1 MRIIISEKANAAK
14 KIAQFL
20 AEGPVREGK
29 HRSVPHH
36 TFTWR
41 GEECVSV
48 GLKGH
53 VLNLE
58 YPEEYS
64 NWQKVEPSA
73 LIDAEIRKSVSEK
86 GVAEAVRALSKKA
99 DAIIIATDFDRE
111 GELIGVEALS
121 LAFEAN
127 PGLMDHVQRSRFSAL
142 TKGEVTR
149 AFDELVEVS
158 TELAAAGEA
167 RQDIDLI
174 WGATLTRWVSRAT
187 KRYGSAFLSVGRVQS
202 PTLVLI
208 AERERE
214 RRAFIAEPYWEI
226 EASLR
231 NGEAFTARHA
241 TARFWEE
248 AAARSAH
255 ENLTDVARVTEV
267 KEKSATRPAPIPF
280 NTTGFLS
287 AAANIGIS
295 PSRAARLAEDLY
307 TDGYLSYPRTDNT
320 VYPVSLDLREVL
332 GELKRVEGVGPYAEK
347 LLSSEK
353 LSPTRGKKETT
364 DHPPIYPTGYA
375 SKNALRDDQW
385 KIYQLVVR
393 RFLATLSAPAKTLRT
408 TVRLESGGEPLVSGG
423 TVVTQE
429 GWLAV
434 YPYGR
439 RPDEEIPSLSEGQEV
454 QVTGTELLSKE
465 TQPPG
470 RYGQGRLLRLMEE
483 LGLGTKATRPS
494 IIQNLYDRGYVHDD
508 PLVPTETGIA
518 VAYALKDFASEIATH
533 EMTAELERSMDQISE
548 GSISKDTV
556 VDESRDVL
564 RRVYEHLESSEE
576 QFADIVWDGIR
587 GDSILGPCKK
597 CGENLTIRKA
607 KKSGKRFAGCSGYPD
622 CDQTYSLPPRGEIV
636 SLGTLCEEC
645 GSPEVKVLGGRRPW
659 ITCIDLQCPK
669 QQEKRK
675 VAAEAKAAKAE
686 AAEAAKAAKA
696 ASNGDEEGGE
706 GVSKTQKKTTAKP
719 ASKTRKPAGTRAR
732 AKTSTT
738 AKANGKT
745 STRANT
751 KANGKTKAVEE
762 AGTQELE
769 KSTT

>member
-1 MRIIISEKANAAK
+1 MRLIISEKANAAK

-20 AEGPVREGK
+20 AEGPVKEGK

-36 TFTWR
+36 TFEW
-41 GEECVSV
+41 GDEECVSV

-53 VLNLE
+53 VLNPE

-64 NWQKVEPSA
+64 NWQKVEPSN
-73 LIDAEIRKSVSEK
+73 LIDAEIQKSVSEK
-86 GVAEAVRALSKKA
+86 GVAEAVRSLSKKA
-99 DAIIIATDFDRE
+99 DRVVIATDFDRE

-127 PGLMDHVQRSRFSAL
+127 PRLVDHVERARFSAL

-158 TELAAAGEA
+158 RDLAAAGEA

-214 RRAFIAEPYWEI
+214 RRAFVPEPYWEI
-226 EASLR
+226 EANLK

-241 TARFWEE
+241 HGRFREE
-248 AAARSAH
+248 DAARTAY
-255 ENLTDVARVTEV
+255 EKLTEIATITEV

-280 NTTGFLS
+280 NTTGFL
-287 AAANIGIS
+287 AAAAGIGIS

-307 TDGYLSYPRTDNT
+307 TDGYISYPRTDNT
-320 VYPVSLDLREVL
+320 VYPSSVDLREVL
-332 GELKRVEGVGPYAEK
+332 GQLRRAEEVGPYVEK
-347 LLSSEK
+347 LLERGK

-364 DHPPIYPTGYA
+364 DHPPIYPTGRA
-375 SKNALRDDQW
+375 SKGALRDDQW

-408 TVRLESGGEPLVSGG
+408 TVRLESGGEPLISGG

-439 RPDEEIPSLSEGQEV
+439 RPDEEMPSLSEGQEV
-454 QVTGTELLSKE
+454 KVEAKDLLAKE

-470 RYGQGRLLRLMEE
+470 RYGQGRLIRLMED

-518 VAYALKDFASEIATH
+518 VAQALKDFASEIATH
-533 EMTAELERSMDQISE
+533 EMTAELERSMDEISE
-548 GSISKDTV
+548 GKTSKDVV

-564 RRVYEHLESSEE
+564 RRVYEHLENSEDE
-576 QFADIVWDGIR
+576 FADIVWGGIR
-587 GDSILGPCKK
+587 EDSVLGPCKK
-597 CGENLTIRKA
+597 CGRNLTIRRA
-607 KKSGKRFAGCSGYPD
+607 RKSGKRFAGCEGYPE
-622 CDQTYSLPPRGEIV
+622 CDQTYSLPPRGEIIP
-636 SLGTLCEEC
+636 LGTLCEAC
-645 GSPEVKVLGGRRPW
+645 GSPEIKVVGGRRPW
-659 ITCIDLQCPK
+659 ITCIDMSCSK
-669 QQEKRK
+669 QQERRK
-675 VAAEAKAAKAE
+675 AAAEAKAARTE
-686 AAEAAKAAKA
+686 ADGEG
-696 ASNGDEEGGE
+696 NGSVKGGE
-706 GVSKTQKKTTAKP
+706 RASSTTRKKGAPKSSLKKSST
-719 ASKTRKPAGTRAR
+719 KTRKKPAGVG
-732 AKTSTT
+732 AKS
-738 AKANGKT
+738 N
-745 STRANT
+745 
-751 KANGKTKAVEE
+751 E
-762 AGTQELE
+762 
-769 KSTT
+769 

>member
-1 MRIIISEKANAAK
+1 MRLIISEKANAAK

-20 AEGPVREGK
+20 AEGPVKEGK

-36 TFTWR
+36 TFEW
-41 GEECVSV
+41 GDEEGVSV

-53 VLNLE
+53 VLNPE

-64 NWQKVEPSA
+64 NWQKVEPSN

-86 GVAEAVRALSKKA
+86 GVAEAVRSLSKKA
-99 DAIIIATDFDRE
+99 DRVVIATDFDRE

-127 PGLMDHVQRSRFSAL
+127 PSLVDHVERARFSAL

-158 TELAAAGEA
+158 RDLAAAGEA

-214 RRAFIAEPYWEI
+214 RRAFVPEPYWEI
-226 EASLR
+226 EANLK
-231 NGEAFTARHA
+231 NGEAFSARHA
-241 TARFWEE
+241 HGRFREE
-248 AAARSAH
+248 DAARTAY
-255 ENLTDVARVTEV
+255 EQLTEIATITEV

-280 NTTGFLS
+280 NTTGFL
-287 AAANIGIS
+287 AAAASIGIS

-307 TDGYLSYPRTDNT
+307 TDGYISYPRTDNT
-320 VYPVSLDLREVL
+320 VYPSSVDLREVL
-332 GELKRVEGVGPYAEK
+332 GQLRRAEEVGPYVEK
-347 LLSSEK
+347 LLEKGK

-364 DHPPIYPTGYA
+364 DHPPIYPTGRA
-375 SKNALRDDQW
+375 SKGALRDDQW

-408 TVRLESGGEPLVSGG
+408 TVRLESGGEPLVAGG
-423 TVVTQE
+423 TVV
-429 GWLAV
+429 
-434 YPYGR
+434 
-439 RPDEEIPSLSEGQEV
+439 
-454 QVTGTELLSKE
+454 SKE

-470 RYGQGRLLRLMEE
+470 RYGQGRLLRVMED

-518 VAYALKDFASEIATH
+518 VAQALKDFASEIATH
-533 EMTAELERSMDQISE
+533 AMTAELERSMDEISE
-548 GSISKDTV
+548 GKTSKDVV

-564 RRVYEHLESSEE
+564 RRVYEHLENSEE
-576 QFADIVWDGIR
+576 EFADIVWGGIR
-587 GDSILGPCKK
+587 EDSVLGPCKK
-597 CGENLTIRKA
+597 CGRNLTIRRA
-607 KKSGKRFAGCSGYPD
+607 RKSGKRFAGCEGYPE
-622 CDQTYSLPPRGEIV
+622 CDQTYSLPPRGEIIP
-636 SLGTLCEEC
+636 LGTLCEAC
-645 GSPEVKVLGGRRPW
+645 GSPEIKVVGGRRPW
-659 ITCIDLQCPK
+659 ITCIDMSCSK
-669 QQEKRK
+669 QQERRK
-675 VAAEAKAAKAE
+675 AAAEAKAARTE
-686 AAEAAKAAKA
+686 A
-696 ASNGDEEGGE
+696 DGE
-706 GVSKTQKKTTAKP
+706 GNGSVKGSERASSTTRKKGAPKSSLKKSS
-719 ASKTRKPAGTRAR
+719 AKTRKKPAGVG
-732 AKTSTT
+732 AKS
-738 AKANGKT
+738 N
-745 STRANT
+745 
-751 KANGKTKAVEE
+751 E
-762 AGTQELE
+762 
-769 KSTT
+769 

>member
-1 MRIIISEKANAAK
+1 MRLIISEKANAAK

-20 AEGPVREGK
+20 AEGPVKDGK

-36 TFTWR
+36 TFAWQ

-64 NWQKVEPSA
+64 NWQKVEPSS
-73 LIDAEIRKSVSEK
+73 LIDAEIQKNVSEK
-86 GVAEAVRALSKKA
+86 GVAEAVSSLAKKA
-99 DAIIIATDFDRE
+99 DEVIIATDFDRE

-127 PGLMDHVQRSRFSAL
+127 PKLLDHVQRARFSAL

-149 AFDELVEVS
+149 AFENLVEVS
-158 TELAAAGEA
+158 RELAAAGEA

-202 PTLVLI
+202 PTLALI

-214 RRAFIAEPYWEI
+214 RRAFNSEPYWEI
-226 EASLR
+226 EVALQ
-231 NGEAFTARHA
+231 NGEAFTARHD

-248 AAARSAH
+248 EPARTAY
-255 ENLTDVARVTEV
+255 ENLTDTATVTQVE
-267 KEKSATRPAPIPF
+267 EKASTRPAPVPF

-307 TDGYLSYPRTDNT
+307 TDGYISYPRTDNT
-320 VYPVSLDLREVL
+320 VYPVSLDMREVL
-332 GELKRVEGVGPYAEK
+332 GTLAGVEEVGPYAEK
-347 LLSSEK
+347 LLASGE

-364 DHPPIYPTGYA
+364 DHPPIYPTGRA
-375 SKNALRDDQW
+375 TKGALRDDQW

-393 RFLATLSAPAKTLRT
+393 RFLATLSAPTKTLRT
-408 TVRLESGGEPLVSGG
+408 TVRLESGGEPLVAGG

-439 RPDEEIPSLSEGQEV
+439 KADEEMPSLSEGQEV
-454 QVTGTELLSKE
+454 RVTGTELLAKE

-470 RYGQGRLLRLMEE
+470 RYGQGRLIRLMED

-518 VAYALKDFASEIATH
+518 VAQALTDFASEIASH
-533 EMTAELERSMDQISE
+533 EMTAELERSMDEISE
-548 GSISKDTV
+548 GKVSKENV
-556 VDESRDVL
+556 VDRSRDVL
-564 RRVYEHLESSEE
+564 RQVYGNLENSQEE
-576 QFADIVWDGIR
+576 FADIVRSGIR
-587 GDSILGPCKK
+587 EDSVLGPCKK
-597 CGENLTIRKA
+597 CGNNLTVRRA
-607 KKSGKRFAGCSGYPD
+607 RKSGKRFAGCEGYPE
-622 CDQTYSLPPRGEIV
+622 CDQTYSLPPRGEII
-636 SLGTLCEEC
+636 SLGTLCDAC
-645 GSPEVKVLGGRRPW
+645 GSPEIKVVGGRRPW
-659 ITCIDLQCPK
+659 ITCIDMQCPK
-669 QQEKRK
+669 QQERRK
-675 VAAEAKAAKAE
+675 AAAEAKAAKA
-686 AAEAAKAAKA
+686 AANAE
-696 ASNGDEEGGE
+696 SNGSSEGGE
-706 GVSKTQKKTTAKP
+706 RVSKTKREGAT
-719 ASKTRKPAGTRAR
+719 SKA
-732 AKTSTT
+732 
-738 AKANGKT
+738 
-745 STRANT
+745 
-751 KANGKTKAVEE
+751 
-762 AGTQELE
+762 
-769 KSTT
+769 

>member
-1 MRIIISEKANAAK
+1 MRLIISEKANAAK
-14 KIAQFL
+14 KISQFL
-20 AEGPVREGK
+20 AEGPVKDGK

-36 TFTWR
+36 TFQWK

-53 VLNLE
+53 VLNPE

-64 NWQKVEPSA
+64 NWQKVEPSS

-99 DAIIIATDFDRE
+99 DAVIIATDFDRE

-121 LAFEAN
+121 LAFDAN
-127 PGLMDHVQRSRFSAL
+127 PKLMDNVQRSRFSAL
-142 TKGEVTR
+142 TTGEVTR

-158 TELAAAGEA
+158 RELAAAGEA

-208 AERERE
+208 SERERE
-214 RRAFIAEPYWEI
+214 RRAFTPEPYWEI
-226 EASLR
+226 EANLR

-241 TARFWEE
+241 AGRFKEEE
-248 AAARSAH
+248 AAKAAYESLTETARI
-255 ENLTDVARVTEV
+255 TEV

-280 NTTGFLS
+280 NTTGFLT

-307 TDGYLSYPRTDNT
+307 TDGYISYPRTDNT
-320 VYPVSLDLREVL
+320 VYPSSLEMREVL
-332 GELKRVEGVGPYAEK
+332 GQLKRVEDVGQHAER
-347 LLSSEK
+347 LLKSEK
-353 LSPTRGKKETT
+353 LSPTRGKKQTT

-375 SKNALRDDQW
+375 SRKALRDDQW

-408 TVRLESGGEPLVSGG
+408 TVRLESGGEPLVAGG
-423 TVVTQE
+423 TVVTEE

-439 RPDEEIPSLSEGQEV
+439 RADEEMPKLSEGQEV
-454 QVTGTELLSKE
+454 RVTGTELFSKE

-470 RYGQGRLLRLMEE
+470 RYGQGRLLRVMED

-508 PLVPTETGIA
+508 PLVPTETGMA
-518 VAYALKDFASEIATH
+518 VAQALKDFASEIATH
-533 EMTAELERSMDQISE
+533 EMTSELERSMDEISE
-548 GSISKDTV
+548 GRISKDSV
-556 VDESRDVL
+556 VDRSRDVL
-564 RRVYEHLESSEE
+564 REVYDHLESSQEE
-576 QFADIVWDGIR
+576 FADIVWSGIR
-587 GDSILGPCKK
+587 EDSVLGPCKK
-597 CGENLTIRKA
+597 CGKNLTIRRA
-607 KKSGKRFAGCSGYPD
+607 KKSGKRFAGCSGYPE

-636 SLGTLCEEC
+636 PLGTLCDAC
-645 GSPEVKVLGGRRPW
+645 GSPEIKVIGGRRPW
-659 ITCIDLQCPK
+659 ITCIDMQCPK
-669 QQEKRK
+669 QQEKR
-675 VAAEAKAAKAE
+675 AAAAAKKAEKAAASGDDD
-686 AAEAAKAAKA
+686 AKGGAH
-696 ASNGDEEGGE
+696 ASA
-706 GVSKTQKKTTAKP
+706 TT
-719 ASKTRKPAGTRAR
+719 TRKRATSKKAPAKKEPVEAR
-732 AKTSTT
+732 EP
-738 AKANGKT
+738 
-745 STRANT
+745 
-751 KANGKTKAVEE
+751 V
-762 AGTQELE
+762 

>member
-1 MRIIISEKANAAK
+1 MRLIISEKANAAK

-20 AEGPVREGK
+20 ADGKVKDGK

-36 TFTWR
+36 TFEWA

-64 NWQKVEPSA
+64 NWQKVEPSS
-73 LIDAEIRKSVSEK
+73 LIDAEILKNVSEK
-86 GVAEAVRALSKKA
+86 GVAEAVRSLSKKA
-99 DAIIIATDFDRE
+99 DEVVIATDFDRE

-127 PGLMDHVQRSRFSAL
+127 PKLMDYVQRARFSAL

-149 AFDELVEVS
+149 AFENLVEVS
-158 TELAAAGEA
+158 RELAAAGEA

-202 PTLVLI
+202 PTLALI

-214 RRAFIAEPYWEI
+214 RRAFASEPYWEI
-226 EASLR
+226 EVALQ
-231 NGEAFTARHA
+231 NGEAFIARHD

-248 AAARSAH
+248 EPARAAY
-255 ENLTDVARVTEV
+255 ENLTDTARVMEV
-267 KEKSATRPAPIPF
+267 KEKSATRPAPVPF

-307 TDGYLSYPRTDNT
+307 TDGYISYPRTDNT
-320 VYPVSLDLREVL
+320 VYPVSLDMREIL
-332 GELKRVEGVGPYAEK
+332 GTLSKVEEVGPYAEK
-347 LLSSEK
+347 LLASGE

-364 DHPPIYPTGYA
+364 DHPPIYPTGRA
-375 SKNALRDDQW
+375 SKGALRDDQW

-408 TVRLESGGEPLVSGG
+408 TVRLESGGEPLVAGG

-439 RPDEEIPSLSEGQEV
+439 RADEEMPSLSEGQEV
-454 QVTGTELLSKE
+454 RVTGTELLAKE

-470 RYGQGRLLRLMEE
+470 RYGQGRLIRLMED

-518 VAYALKDFASEIATH
+518 VAQALTDFASEIATH
-533 EMTAELERSMDQISE
+533 EMTADLERSMDEISE
-548 GSISKDTV
+548 GKVSKDSV
-556 VDESRDVL
+556 VDRSRDVL
-564 RRVYEHLESSEE
+564 RQVYGNLESSQEE
-576 QFADIVWDGIR
+576 FADIVRSGIR
-587 GDSILGPCKK
+587 EDSVLGPCK
-597 CGENLTIRKA
+597 CGKNLTVRRA
-607 KKSGKRFAGCSGYPD
+607 RKSGKRFAGCEGYPE
-622 CDQTYSLPPRGEIV
+622 CDQTYSLPPRGEIIP
-636 SLGTLCEEC
+636 LGTLCEAC
-645 GSPEVKVLGGRRPW
+645 GSPEIKVVGGRRPW
-659 ITCIDLQCPK
+659 ITCIDMQCPK
-669 QQEKRK
+669 QQERRK
-675 VAAEAKAAKAE
+675 AAAEAKAAKAE
-686 AAEAAKAAKA
+686 AKATAGPE
-696 ASNGDEEGGE
+696 SNGSTEGGE
-706 GVSKTQKKTTAKP
+706 RVSKT
-719 ASKTRKPAGTRAR
+719 TRKRA
-732 AKTSTT
+732 TS
-738 AKANGKT
+738 KA
-745 STRANT
+745 
-751 KANGKTKAVEE
+751 
-762 AGTQELE
+762 
-769 KSTT
+769 